1 MIASPAAVSVRGSCA
16 GADDAPV
23 GVGNRFEVGTVDDST
38 VEDGTFEAGALEGG
52 TVDGMYLDCRRN

>member
-23 GVGNRFEVGTVDDST
+23 EVGNRFEVGTV
-38 VEDGTFEAGALEGG
+38 EDGTVEAGAVEGG